1 MTAQTAAA
9 ASKDPLAIICGAG
22 SLPFAIADAAQ
33 KAGRR
38 VVLFPIR
45 GAAAS
50 ERVASYPH
58 HWVGFGQFGRFRR
71 IARAEGCR
79 DVVMIGSLVRPH
91 LSLRYIWPDL
101 TTLLLL
107 PRFLKLYRG
116 GDDRLLSGV
125 AKILEEQ
132 GFRLIGADQVAPDVL
147 MPKGPLGTRS
157 PGDAERADIRH
168 GLALLRVTAPF
179 DMGQAVAVWNNRILS
194 LEAADGTDAMLAH
207 LAEMRRVGR
216 IRMPDGVGVLIKAPK
231 GGQDRRVDLPSIGPP
246 TIEGVA
252 RAGLAGIA
260 VTAGSVLV
268 AEPLRVIA
276 EADKANIFVVGIDAD
291 GNL

>member
-1 MTAQTAAA
+1 MTAQSIVA

-22 SLPFAIADAAQ
+22 SLPFAIAEAAQ

-45 GAAAS
+45 GAAAADKVS
-50 ERVASYPH
+50 GYAH

-71 IARAEGCR
+71 IAQAEGCR
-79 DVVMIGSLVRPH
+79 DVVMIGSLVRPR

-107 PRFLKLYRG
+107 PRFFKLYRG

-132 GFRLIGADQVAPDVL
+132 GFRLVGAEQVAPDIL
-147 MPKGPLGTRS
+147 MPNGPLGARK
-157 PGDAERADIRH
+157 PAAAERADIDR
-168 GLALLRVTAPF
+168 GLALLRATAPF
-179 DMGQAVAVWNNRILS
+179 DMGQAVVVWNNRVLAI
-194 LEAADGTDAMLAH
+194 EAADGTDAMLAH
-207 LAEMRRVGR
+207 LADMRRVGR
-216 IRMPDGVGVLIKAPK
+216 VRVPDGVGVLIKAPK
-231 GGQDRRVDLPSIGPP
+231 AGQDRRVDLPSIGPP

-291 GNL
+291 GNF

>member
-1 MTAQTAAA
+1 MTARSIVA

-22 SLPFAIADAAQ
+22 SLPFAIAEAAQ

-45 GAAAS
+45 GAAAADKVS
-50 ERVASYPH
+50 SYTH

-79 DVVMIGSLVRPH
+79 DVVMIGSLVRPR
-91 LSLRYIWPDL
+91 LSFRYIWPDL

-107 PRFLKLYRG
+107 PRFFRLYRG

-132 GFRLIGADQVAPDVL
+132 GFRLVGAEQVAPDIL
-147 MPKGPLGTRS
+147 MPKGPLGVRA
-157 PGDAERADIRH
+157 PGDAERADIGR
-168 GLALLRVTAPF
+168 GLALLRATAPF
-179 DMGQAVAVWNNRILS
+179 DMGQAVVVWNNRILAI
-194 LEAADGTDAMLAH
+194 EAADGTDAMLAH
-207 LAEMRRVGR
+207 LVEMRRVGR
-216 IRMPDGVGVLIKAPK
+216 VRVPDSVGVLIKAPK
-231 GGQDRRVDLPSIGPP
+231 AAQDRRIDLPSIGPP

-276 EADKANIFVVGIDAD
+276 EADKANIFVIGIDAD
-291 GNL
+291 GHF